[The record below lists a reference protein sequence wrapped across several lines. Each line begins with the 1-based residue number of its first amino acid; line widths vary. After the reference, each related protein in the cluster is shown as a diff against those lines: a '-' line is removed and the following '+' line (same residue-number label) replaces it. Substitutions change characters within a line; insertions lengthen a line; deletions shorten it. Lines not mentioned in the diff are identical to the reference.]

1 MSNQLSDEELT
12 FGDES
17 PVPVIM
23 PGLTPLDHTARR
35 CKPWLWSSAGRQQ
48 PNMFN
53 ECSNVI
59 K

>member
-1 MSNQLSDEELT
+1 MSNQLSEEELT

-23 PGLTPLDHTARR
+23 PGLTPRDHMARR
-35 CKPWLWSSAGRQQ
+35 CKPWLLSSAGLQQ

-53 ECSNVI
+53 ECGKVI